1 MEKLENK
8 HRSPHVGMLAIIFSG
23 LFISGLSFVISFSED
38 VPHYPGPWE
47 TADAIATYFRTQ
59 QHDVLMCAFLQFGAA
74 IPLGLFTATIVSR
87 LRFLGT
93 TAAGANIALFGGFM
107 AALNVGVSSLLLW
120 VMSYPGIAQNETV
133 LRALYYAVFAIGGV
147 GYSAPLGLLI
157 AGISVTAFF
166 MKLLPKWL
174 IIFGFLLAVIGE
186 LSWLSLIFPK
196 LLSLIPLTRF
206 PGFIWLALTGF
217 MLPKTVLVN
226 SKNKDIE

>member
-1 MEKLENK
+1 MEKLQNK
-8 HRSPHVGMLAIIFSG
+8 HRGPHAGILAIMFSG
-23 LFISGLSFVISFSED
+23 FFITGLSFVITFSEGA
-38 VPHYPGPWE
+38 PHYPGPWE
-47 TADAIATYFRTQ
+47 TADAIATYFRNQ
-59 QHDVLMCAFLQFGAA
+59 QHDVLMCAFFQFGAA

-87 LRFLGT
+87 LKFLGT

-120 VMSYPGIAQNETV
+120 VMSYPGIAQDETV

-147 GYSAPLGLLI
+147 GYSVPLGLLI

-174 IIFGFLLAVIGE
+174 TIFGLLLAVVGE

-196 LLSLIPLTRF
+196 LLPLIPLTRF
-206 PGFIWLALTGF
+206 PGFIWLVLTGF
-217 MLPKTVLVN
+217 MLPKTILVHN
-226 SKNKDIE
+226 RNKNV